1 MSIVKKKMQQ
11 QRTEEAEII
20 SSVSSSHITLNEEEQ
35 EIANGIVGEISEQF
49 SEELRS
55 TSLVSISER
64 IAAAI
69 QTRCSQIAG
78 VSFRDQKR
86 IEKSVITTI
95 LGNGP
100 IQIYMDDPQ
109 VTEIV
114 VQRFD
119 NIVIERNGK
128 IEQAGAKFNSEEH
141 LVTIIKRLVQ
151 KAGRQ
156 INTMVPVENAA
167 MEDGS
172 RINATLPPVSVDGAT
187 LTIRKFSKRALTGY
201 DYLNYGSL
209 NKKMLGFLIQCV
221 RGKISIYVSGST
233 GTGKTTLLNMLSGYI
248 PEEELIITIE
258 DTCELK
264 LQQRNVRR
272 MQVRLSNNSE
282 MMQIDQ
288 QKLVKEA
295 LRQRPDRIILGE
307 TRDGTIVDMI
317 SAMSTGHDGSMST
330 IHANDPYNMCNVR
343 VPILYGMN
351 RDAHFS
357 EHTIGMQL
365 SEAVQ
370 LVVQI
375 SRFPDGSRKLTHISH
390 LDGFDKNG
398 RVIIRDIFL
407 YDKKKKE
414 FRYTGYYPEKI
425 VEKIREKGVEFSDDF
440 FEAAE
445 KSRKE

>member
-1 MSIVKKKMQQ
+1 MPVVKEKLQEKQAV
-11 QRTEEAEII
+11 REEILSRVA
-20 SSVSSSHITLNEEEQ
+20 SSHIILNEEEQ
-35 EIANGIVGEISEQF
+35 KTANQIVGEISELF
-49 SEELRS
+49 AEELRLRS
-55 TSLVSISER
+55 IDEISEKIS
-64 IAAAI
+64 IAVSV
-69 QTRCSQIAG
+69 RCSDLTDL
-78 VSFRDQKR
+78 SFEDQKR
-86 IEKSVITTI
+86 IEKSVIMTV

-100 IQIYMDDPQ
+100 IQVYMDDPE

-114 VQRFD
+114 VQRYD
-119 NIVIERNGK
+119 NIVIERNGR
-128 IEQAGAKFNSEEH
+128 IEQAGASFNSEEH
-141 LVTIIKRLVQ
+141 LVTIIKRLIQ

-156 INTMVPVENAA
+156 INTMIPVENAA

-187 LTIRKFSKRALTGY
+187 LTIRKFSKNALTGY
-201 DYLNYGSL
+201 DYLKLGSL

-221 RGKISIYVSGST
+221 RGKICIFVSGST

-248 PEEELIITIE
+248 PEDELIITIE
-258 DTCELK
+258 DTCELR
-264 LQQRNVRR
+264 LQQKNVRR
-272 MQVRLSNNSE
+272 MQVRLSGNTE

-351 RDAHFS
+351 KEARFS
-357 EHTIGMQL
+357 EKTIGMQL

-375 SRFPDGSRKLTHISH
+375 SRLPDGSRKLTHISH
-390 LDGFDKNG
+390 LDGFDKYG
-398 RVIIRDIFL
+398 RVNIRDIFV
-407 YDKKKKE
+407 YDRTEGE
-414 FRYTGYYPEKI
+414 FKYTGYYPEKI
-425 VEKIREKGVEFSDDF
+425 IQRIREKGVDFPEAF
-440 FEAAE
+440 FEKAGE
-445 KSRKE
+445 K

>member
-1 MSIVKKKMQQ
+1 MSIVKNKML
-11 QRTEEAEII
+11 QRRAEEAEII
-20 SSVSSSHITLNEEEQ
+20 SNVSASHITLNEEEQ
-35 EIANGIVGEISEQF
+35 EAANRIVIEISEEF

-55 TSLVSISER
+55 NTILSISDKISASISEK
-64 IAAAI
+64 
-69 QTRCSQIAG
+69 CSKLTG
-78 VSFRDQKR
+78 FSFLDQKR
-86 IEKSVITTI
+86 IEKSVVTTV

-100 IQIYMDDPQ
+100 IQVYMDDPE

-114 VQRFD
+114 VQRYD

-128 IEQAGAKFNSEEH
+128 IEQAEAAFNSEEH
-141 LVTIIKRLVQ
+141 LVTIIKRLIQ

-156 INTMVPVENAA
+156 INTMIPVENAA

-187 LTIRKFSKRALTGY
+187 LTIRKFSKTALTGY
-201 DYLNYGSL
+201 DYLRLGSL

-221 RGKISIYVSGST
+221 RGKICIFVSGST

-258 DTCELK
+258 DTCELR

-272 MQVRLSNNSE
+272 MQVRTSGSKE

-307 TRDGTIVDMI
+307 ARDGTIVDMI

-351 RDAHFS
+351 KDARFS
-357 EHTIGMQL
+357 EKTIGMQL

-370 LVVQI
+370 IVVQI
-375 SRFPDGSRKLTHISH
+375 ARLPDGSRKLTHISH
-390 LDGFDKNG
+390 LDGFDKYGHVN
-398 RVIIRDIFL
+398 IRDIFL
-407 YDKKKKE
+407 YDRKE
-414 FRYTGYYPEKI
+414 ADFKYTGYYPEKI
-425 VEKIREKGVEFSDDF
+425 VEKIREKGVDFPSDF
-440 FEAAE
+440 FG
-445 KSRKE
+445 KEDSK